1 MKKTFILTGSITYA
15 FRGRDLLQTKGYKAT
30 AKKIQNIVKGSGCGW
45 GIVVEGDFDGA
56 TTLLKQNGVKIIGVS
71 EL

>member
-15 FRGRDLLQTKGYKAT
+15 LRGRDLLKGKGYKAT
-30 AKKIQNIVKGSGCGW
+30 AKKIQNIAKGSGCGW
-45 GIVVEGDFDGA
+45 GIVIEDNFDGA
-56 TTLLKQNGVKIIGVS
+56 EQLLRQNGVKIVGVN